1 MPTPFTARWFYRPRV
16 ARPVSGGRPN
26 GRFQKRTWRR
36 LRGLLRAVRCPVCR
50 MPTRQMMA
58 PPAPDVAPETV
69 LAKVKAA
76 AETVLAKGGI
86 TVKQAR
92 RTCLSCKTTF
102 TKGDARGAR

>member
-1 MPTPFTARWFYRPRV
+1 MPTPYTAKWIFQPRV
-16 ARPVSGGRPN
+16 ARPCSGGRPN
-26 GRFQKRTWRR
+26 RVFQKRTWRKLR
-36 LRGLLRAVRCPVCR
+36 KLLRGVRCPVCR

-58 PPAPDVAPETV
+58 PPAPDVTPETV

-102 TKGDARGAR
+102 TKGEARGAR